1 MLRNWNIII
10 VYLNSNINFCY
21 FLLMKCIQ
29 WIIFFIYNTVITIL
43 YELEYSIVIYL
54 LIDLIIYFD
63 EKHSISYIEYIIFVN
78 NSISTKASKNKSILC
93 IKL

>member
-1 MLRNWNIII
+1 MLCNWNIII

-43 YELEYSIVIYL
+43 YELEYSIVIPSGFANANL
-54 LIDLIIYFD
+54 LAP
-63 EKHSISYIEYIIFVN
+63 KSG
-78 NSISTKASKNKSILC
+78 TKAASSGPNEL
-93 IKL
+93 